1 MSKSLS
7 LIFATVMIGTTIL
20 LGQQTQPKKVVFVCE
35 HGAAKSIIAKAEF
48 ERLAKEKGLSVEVV
62 SRGTT
67 PDAEIAAGVRKGLL
81 ADGTDVGSA
90 KPVKISAKD
99 LEGAAAVVTFGPDL
113 EEWMP
118 KGAKALDWSAA
129 PSPSKDFSE
138 ARDYIR
144 KKVEALAIE
153 IKK

>member
-1 MSKSLS
+1 MSKSILKV
-7 LIFATVMIGTTIL
+7 LAPVAIGMTIL
-20 LGQQTQPKKVVFVCE
+20 LGQQTPPRKVVFVCE

-48 ERLAKEKGLSVEVV
+48 ERLAKEKGIAVEVV

-81 ADGTDVGSA
+81 ADGTDLGSA

-99 LEGAAAVVTFGPDL
+99 LKGAAAVVTFGPDL
-113 EEWMP
+113 AEWMP
-118 KGAKALDWSAA
+118 KGMKALDWSAA
-129 PSPSKDFSE
+129 PSPGKDYRE

-144 KKVEALAIE
+144 KQVEGLVGE
-153 IKK
+153 LK

>member
-20 LGQQTQPKKVVFVCE
+20 VGQTTQPTKVVFVCE

-67 PDAEIAAGVRKGLL
+67 PDAEIASGVRKGLL
-81 ADGTDVGSA
+81 ADGTDLGSA
-90 KPVKISAKD
+90 RPVKISAKD
-99 LEGAAAVVTFGPDL
+99 LEGASRVVTFGPDL
-113 EEWMP
+113 AEWMP
-118 KGAKALDWSAA
+118 KGVKVLDWSAA
-129 PSPSKDFSE
+129 PSPSKDYKE

-144 KKVEALAIE
+144 KQVESLVGD

>member
-7 LIFATVMIGTTIL
+7 LIFTTLMIGTTIL
-20 LGQQTQPKKVVFVCE
+20 LGQTQPQKVVFVCE

-48 ERLAKEKGLSVEVV
+48 ERIAKEKGLSFEVV

-67 PDAEIAAGVRKGLL
+67 PDAEIASGVRKNLL
-81 ADGTDVGSA
+81 AEGTDLGLA
-90 KPVKISAKD
+90 KPLKISAKD
-99 LEGAAAVVTFGPDL
+99 LEGAVAVITFGPDL
-113 EEWMP
+113 AEWMP
-118 KGAKALDWSAA
+118 RGAKTLDWSAT
-129 PSPSKDFSE
+129 PSPGKDYKE

-144 KKVEALAIE
+144 KQIEGLVGE

>member
-1 MSKSLS
+1 MSKFFLK
-7 LIFATVMIGTTIL
+7 LLATAAIGMTIL
-20 LGQQTQPKKVVFVCE
+20 LGQSTQPRKVVFVCE

-48 ERLAKEKGLSVEVV
+48 ERHAKERGIAVEVV

-81 ADGTDVGSA
+81 ADGTDLGSA

-99 LEGAAAVVTFGPDL
+99 LVGATVVVTFGPDL
-113 EEWMP
+113 TELTP
-118 KGAKALDWSAA
+118 KSTKTLDWSAA
-129 PSPSKDFSE
+129 PSPSKDYRE

-144 KKVEALAIE
+144 KQVEGLVGE

>member
-1 MSKSLS
+1 MSKSFLKIS
-7 LIFATVMIGTTIL
+7 ATVAIGISIL

-48 ERLAKEKGLSVEVV
+48 ERIAKEKGIAVEVV
-62 SRGTT
+62 SRGTV

-81 ADGTDVGSA
+81 ADGTDLGSA
-90 KPVKISAKD
+90 KPVKVSAKD
-99 LEGAAAVVTFGPDL
+99 LEGATAVVTFGPDL
-113 EEWMP
+113 AEWMP
-118 KGAKALDWSAA
+118 KGGKTIDWSAA
-129 PSPSKDFSE
+129 PSPSKDYRE

-144 KKVEALAIE
+144 KQVEGLVGE